1 MRRFCCSSSLRASAP
16 NPEQMDV
23 VDITSPPPSPG
34 RASET
39 AQLQEV
45 DGVVMLDSDEPAAG
59 AVYDNNVK
67 KLAKRPVAA
76 MEDKPHWALP
86 NVVRSGE
93 SPLE

>member
-1 MRRFCCSSSLRASAP
+1 
-16 NPEQMDV
+16 
-23 VDITSPPPSPG
+23 
-34 RASET
+34 
-39 AQLQEV
+39 
-45 DGVVMLDSDEPAAG
+45 MLNSDEPAAG